1 MTTRKIPKWRKT
13 RNCERPCTG
22 NNTVSNTVLLESYS
36 LPILIELS
44 LPLLTVGVM
53 MKSTI
58 LLSVTELSGKA
69 ELL

>member
-1 MTTRKIPKWRKT
+1 MTTRKIPKWRKA

-22 NNTVSNTVLLESYS
+22 NYAGSNTALLESYS

-44 LPLLTVGVM
+44 LPLLTVGVR

-58 LLSVTELSGKA
+58 LLSVTELSGKG